1 MGHGRSSTLAV
12 ALIVSVLGGAEVA
25 TAHEP
30 AADRSSEREL
40 YAVEAAA
47 LGAEHAAEH
56 ARQRRVEL
64 RALKRWRMLS
74 PVERR
79 ARRRHRRAAATA
91 FAEASAAEAGPP
103 NVVGRWTQG
112 PFRLYGSDFAIH
124 AALLPTGKVLFWG
137 RPAVSTKFAPGHAA
151 YDPAADPGESNVNA
165 GQASQWDPTKGYGAD
180 AFTPVTPP
188 EVDIDRDGDIDGP
201 APLFCSG
208 QSLLPSGEV
217 LVVGGN
223 LVEPQLSPLYEGP
236 AGTRLAFTFNPWTE
250 RWTAQPDMS
259 VGRWYPTQLLLPTG
273 NTLLVG
279 GYRDSPPGAERTRRV
294 ELFVP
299 GGRLGGVGR
308 VKRMRGADRQTRLY
322 PHLFTLPSG
331 KVLLAGPGSTDS
343 ALLSPRRWRW
353 SELPRPSGNRIA
365 GTAVLMGG
373 GRGKGSSE
381 VMQIGGFRPLQP
393 LPSSPAVPALNSTE
407 SIDLES
413 KRGRWRRR
421 SSLEVGRSDHNT
433 VLLPDGS
440 MVTIGGGNGFT
451 PRNYRYT
458 TDAGHARRQVELYDP
473 ATRTW
478 RLGPAQQEDRTYHS
492 VALLLP
498 DGRVW
503 SAGDDNFPIE
513 AGGNPSQHDTGEIYS
528 PPYLFDEAG
537 NPASRPTIVTAPD
550 SVEWGRAFTVHTEG
564 TAKKVVLVAPSA
576 VTHGNDMQQRLVRLQ
591 VRARKSGS
599 LDVFAPAS
607 RAVAPPG
614 YYMLFVI
621 SNRGTPSI
629 ASWVRLG
636 DDLRSRRH

>member
-1 MGHGRSSTLAV
+1 MGRGSGWTVAV
-12 ALIVSVLGGAEVA
+12 VAVTVSFAFGKAQVG
-25 TAHEP
+25 TAHDLATQLP
-30 AADRSSEREL
+30 SEREL
-40 YAVEAAA
+40 HAAEVRV

-56 ARQRRVEL
+56 VRQRRAQL
-64 RALKRWRMLS
+64 RALERWRALS

-79 ARRRHRRAAATA
+79 ARRRHRRAAAIA

-103 NVVGRWTQG
+103 NVVGRWTRG

-137 RPAVSTKFAPGHAA
+137 RPARGAKFAPGNAA
-151 YDPAADPGESNVNA
+151 YDPATDPGTGERNANA
-165 GQASQWDPTKGYGAD
+165 GQASLWDPTKGYGAD

-188 EVDIDRDGDIDGP
+188 DADIDRDGDIDGP

-208 QSLLPSGEV
+208 QSHLPSGEV

-223 LVEPQLSPLYEGP
+223 LVVPDLSPQYEEP

-259 VGRWYPTQLLLPTG
+259 VGRWYPTQLLLPSG

-279 GYRDSPPGAERTRRV
+279 GHGDSPPGGERTRRV

-308 VKRMRGADRQTRLY
+308 VKRTRRARRQTKLY

-343 ALLSPRRWRW
+343 ALLDPRRWRW
-353 SELPRPSGNRIA
+353 SELPRPSGHRIA
-365 GTAVLMGG
+365 GTAVLMGD

-381 VMQIGGFRPLQP
+381 VMQVGGFRPL
-393 LPSSPAVPALNSTE
+393 PSSPDDAPALKSTE

-421 SSLEVGRSDHNT
+421 SSLKVGRSDHNT

-440 MVTIGGGNGFT
+440 MVTIGGGNGVT
-451 PRNYRYT
+451 PEHYRYT
-458 TDAGHARRQVELYDP
+458 TDAGHARRLVELYDP
-473 ATRTW
+473 ATHTW

-513 AGGNPSQHDTGEIYS
+513 AGGYPSQHDTGEIYS
-528 PPYLFDEAG
+528 PPYLFDEGG
-537 NPASRPTIVTAPD
+537 NLASRPTIVAAPD
-550 SVEWGRAFTVHTEG
+550 SVEWGREFTVHTSG
-564 TAKKVVLVAPSA
+564 TAKKAVLVAPSA
-576 VTHGNDMQQRLVRLQ
+576 VTHGTDMQQRLVGLR
-591 VRARKSGS
+591 VRDRNSGS
-599 LDVFAPAS
+599 LDIVAPAS

-621 SNRGTPSI
+621 SKGGTPSI

-636 DDLRSRRH
+636 GN